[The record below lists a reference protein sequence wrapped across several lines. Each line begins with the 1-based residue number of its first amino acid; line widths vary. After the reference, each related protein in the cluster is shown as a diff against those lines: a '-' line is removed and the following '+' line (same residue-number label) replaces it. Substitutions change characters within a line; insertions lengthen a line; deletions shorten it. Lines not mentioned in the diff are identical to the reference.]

1 MNSEQKPTR
10 SPAIMIEVALV
21 HIGCWGEVEPIPGH
35 GFHCLHCG
43 QRVDLLS
50 TAEKLKLP
58 LVQIDTAVKKR
69 KDGKHMHVAIVRMEI
84 KPEYR
89 EQFESI
95 MARSSKVIDG
105 VKGLVEF
112 RVLRTKGADL
122 QYATLSVWE
131 SEEAR
136 QNFSTSEAS
145 VTYHSEI
152 NELRDA
158 FLQAPQL
165 EAFEV
170 LDF

>member
-1 MNSEQKPTR
+1 
-10 SPAIMIEVALV
+10 
-21 HIGCWGEVEPIPGH
+21 
-35 GFHCLHCG
+35 
-43 QRVDLLS
+43 
-50 TAEKLKLP
+50 
-58 LVQIDTAVKKR
+58 
-69 KDGKHMHVAIVRMEI
+69 MEI

-105 VKGLVEF
+105 VKGLFEF

>member
-1 MNSEQKPTR
+1 
-10 SPAIMIEVALV
+10 MIEVTLV
-21 HIGCWGEVEPIPGH
+21 HLGCGGEVEPIPAH
-35 GFHCLHCG
+35 GLHCLHCG

-58 LVQIDTAVKKR
+58 LVQIDTDVRKR
-69 KDGKHMHVAIVRMEI
+69 KEGRQMHVAIVRMEI

-95 MARSSKVIDG
+95 MGKSSKVIDG
-105 VKGLVEF
+105 VEGLVEF
-112 RVLRTKGADL
+112 RVLRSKGPDF

-131 SEEAR
+131 SVEAR

-145 VTYHSEI
+145 VAYHSEI

-158 FLQAPQL
+158 FSQAPQL
-165 EAFEV
+165 EAFDV
-170 LDF
+170 IDF

>member
-1 MNSEQKPTR
+1 M
-10 SPAIMIEVALV
+10 
-21 HIGCWGEVEPIPGH
+21 HI
-35 GFHCLHCG
+35 
-43 QRVDLLS
+43 
-50 TAEKLKLP
+50 
-58 LVQIDTAVKKR
+58 
-69 KDGKHMHVAIVRMEI
+69 AIVRMEI
-84 KPEYR
+84 KSESR

-112 RVLRTKGADL
+112 RVLRAKGPDHR
-122 QYATLSVWE
+122 YATLSIWE

-145 VTYHSEI
+145 VNYHSEI

-165 EAFEV
+165 EAFDV
-170 LDF
+170 IDF